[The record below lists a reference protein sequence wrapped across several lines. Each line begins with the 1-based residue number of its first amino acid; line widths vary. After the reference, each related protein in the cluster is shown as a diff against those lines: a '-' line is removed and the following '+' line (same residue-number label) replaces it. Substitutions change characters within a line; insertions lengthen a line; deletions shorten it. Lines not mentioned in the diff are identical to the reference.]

1 MKWLRIWLT
10 IMAALLLAGCKGK
23 DLPLE
28 EGEALYQVYYLN
40 SAMNRLAPWE
50 YRIREE
56 DTDLLI
62 QELMNRFMKVPAD
75 LDSQAA
81 LSEKVAYEGYKQE
94 DMVLYLY
101 FDSNYTSM
109 QSCREILCRTA
120 LVRTLTQI
128 PGIDYI
134 SIYSGDQPLMDM
146 NGMPVGILSA
156 TDFVDSISDVNAYE
170 WAELTLY
177 FTDETGEKLFAEKRK
192 VVHNINTSVEKV
204 ILEEL
209 IQGPE
214 QPGLEPTLDSGTRLL
229 NVSVNENVCYLN
241 FDGGFLNNPLEV
253 KDYIPIYSIVNS
265 LSERSSVNRVQ
276 ISINGE
282 QNVRFRDSIE
292 LNAMFER
299 NLDYIGETGAAAA
312 DTKPSKEQEE

>member
-1 MKWLRIWLT
+1 MKWLRIWLP
-10 IMAALLLAGCKGK
+10 MLAVLLLTGCKGGEA
-23 DLPLE
+23 PLE

-50 YRIREE
+50 YRVRES

-62 QELMNRFMKVPAD
+62 QELMDRFMKVPAD
-75 LDSQAA
+75 LDSQVA
-81 LSEKVAYEGYKQE
+81 LSEKVAYQGYKRE

-109 QSCREILCRTA
+109 QSYREILCRTA

-134 SIYSGDQPLMDM
+134 SIYSGDQPLMDT

-156 TDFVDSISDVNAYE
+156 SDFVDSICDVNAYE

-177 FTDETGEKLFAEKRK
+177 FTDEAGEELFAEKRQ

-209 IQGPE
+209 IGGPE
-214 QPGLEPTLDSGTRLL
+214 QPGLEPTLDPNTRLL

-265 LSERSSVNRVQ
+265 LSELSSVNRVQ

-282 QNVRFRDSIE
+282 QNVRFRDSVE

-299 NLDYIGETGAAAA
+299 NLDYIGETNALTEQLSS
-312 DTKPSKEQEE
+312 DKEE

>member
-1 MKWLRIWLT
+1 MKRLKIWL
-10 IMAALLLAGCKGK
+10 MLLAVLLLAGCRGK
-23 DLPLE
+23 ETPLE
-28 EGEALYQVYYLN
+28 EGEALYQVDYLN
-40 SAMNRLAPWE
+40 AAMNRLAPWE

-75 LDSQAA
+75 LDSQVA

-109 QSCREILCRTA
+109 QSYREILCRTA

-156 TDFVDSISDVNAYE
+156 
-170 WAELTLY
+170 
-177 FTDETGEKLFAEKRK
+177 
-192 VVHNINTSVEKV
+192 
-204 ILEEL
+204 
-209 IQGPE
+209 
-214 QPGLEPTLDSGTRLL
+214 
-229 NVSVNENVCYLN
+229 
-241 FDGGFLNNPLEV
+241 
-253 KDYIPIYSIVNS
+253 
-265 LSERSSVNRVQ
+265 
-276 ISINGE
+276 
-282 QNVRFRDSIE
+282 
-292 LNAMFER
+292 
-299 NLDYIGETGAAAA
+299 
-312 DTKPSKEQEE
+312 